1 MDFEKFQNIEKD
13 TNYFLKMMHNEHF
26 YFFQETINKYQELKE
41 VIINNSGSLDKDSY
55 SDEIS
60 YKEVEASMMYSP
72 NEPLEEENSKEKF
85 EIFSFDKL
93 SNTISKNME
102 MDLNKDIYVNFL
114 ALNRIE
120 EHYKDIYNLKHN
132 IGSILES

>member
-1 MDFEKFQNIEKD
+1 MTLKRSLFNIL
-13 TNYFLKMMHNEHF
+13 F
-26 YFFQETINKYQELKE
+26 
-41 VIINNSGSLDKDSY
+41 VIIL
-55 SDEIS
+55 
-60 YKEVEASMMYSP
+60 
-72 NEPLEEENSKEKF
+72 L
-85 EIFSFDKL
+85 FSFDKL

-120 EHYKDIYNLKHN
+120 EHYKDIYNLKNN